1 MNKDQVKGVVK
12 DATGKLQEK
21 VGQVTGNKT
30 EQAKGLG
37 KQVAGTAQK
46 AYGDAKEAL
55 KGAYKKP

>member
-1 MNKDQVKGVVK
+1 MK

-37 KQVAGTAQK
+37 KQVAGAAQK
-46 AYGDAKEAL
+46 AYGDAKDAF
-55 KGAYKKP
+55 KHADKKP